1 MPRTRGFQWDNRLK
15 QLKVRGKK
23 VVDQENDSTVNTLN
37 NAGSVSGNPVR
48 LLAEGDDTDI
58 SIKIRAK
65 GAGTVDLDNLRIR
78 GETGN
83 IQTIASNS
91 NITLDPHGTGQV
103 VLDAT
108 TQIGSGNDQLLITP
122 SGGNG
127 PKITTELLP
136 SEMCNLYA
144 GALVPMPI

>member
-1 MPRTRGFQWDNRLK
+1 MYIYLI
-15 QLKVRGKK
+15 KVLFPFIP
-23 VVDQENDSTVNTLN
+23 VLIFTQSNT
-37 NAGSVSGNPVR
+37 GSVSGSPVA
-48 LLAEGDDTDI
+48 LLAEGDDTNI
-58 SIKIRAK
+58 NINITPK

-127 PKITTELLP
+127 PKITTESSNADITIDTNGTGSIRLT
-136 SEMCNLYA
+136 A
-144 GALVPMPI
+144 GADVIIPANIG